1 METKTPKVWNVRS
14 HNKIIKLVDKIISLQ
29 TDEEKS
35 AHAITAIINFE
46 VNNRLRVGTY
56 TGLVGSLFPKSPD
69 DPDKTISELKEH
81 IKDHHDCPSSVALDG
96 YLRQKKEEYEIRK
109 FLFLLK
115 EKDYVFYTHFV
126 STYEKMSKRKDRKYR
141 IINGSI
147 IIGFILLCI
156 FGLYLL
162 GK

>member
-1 METKTPKVWNVRS
+1 METKTLKVWNVRS

-29 TDEEKS
+29 TDEEKFGH
-35 AHAITAIINFE
+35 AFAAITNFE
-46 VNNRLRVGTY
+46 INNGLRVGTY
-56 TGLVGSLFPKSPD
+56 TYLVGSLFPKSPD

-81 IKDHHDCPSSVALDG
+81 IKNYSITDTANWDLE
-96 YLRQKKEEYEIRK
+96 QKKEEYEIRK

-126 STYEKMSKRKDRKYR
+126 SMFEKMSKRKGRKYQ

>member
-46 VNNRLRVGTY
+46 VNNGLRVGTY
-56 TGLVGSLFPKSPD
+56 TGLVGELFPKSPD

-81 IKDHHDCPSSVALDG
+81 IKNHDYSGSAALSR
-96 YLRQKKEEYEIRK
+96 YLEHKKEEYEIRK
-109 FLFLLK
+109 FLFFLK
-115 EKDYVFYTHFV
+115 EKDYEFYTHV
-126 STYEKMSKRKDRKYR
+126 IYKYEKMSNSNARKYR

-147 IIGFILLCI
+147 IIGFILMCI

-162 GK
+162 SK